1 MLILEVGL
9 VPCFWMDLAALVLRQ
24 TCLAVITEELESL
37 DITALTVMLLESDV
51 KVWQFSS
58 FVSAII

>member
-9 VPCFWMDLAALVLRQ
+9 VPCFWTDLAVLVLSQ

-37 DITALTVMLLESDV
+37 DITALTVILLGSDA
-51 KVWQFSS
+51 KV
-58 FVSAII
+58 

>member
-37 DITALTVMLLESDV
+37 DITALPVILLESDA
-51 KVWQFSS
+51 KVW
-58 FVSAII
+58 